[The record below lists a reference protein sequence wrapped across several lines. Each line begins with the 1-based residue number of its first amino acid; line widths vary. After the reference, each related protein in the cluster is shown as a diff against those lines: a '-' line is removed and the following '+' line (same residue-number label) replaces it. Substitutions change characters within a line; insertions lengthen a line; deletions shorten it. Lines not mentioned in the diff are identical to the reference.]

1 MPLRGDIFD
10 FDGVIADTEPL
21 HLRTYQLK
29 CVTVIRGR
37 GWRPRS
43 RRNRRHG
50 IDLFCD
56 RRFNHFL
63 PDVDDEK
70 TKRGQA
76 RGIPRY
82 PVVGPVPP
90 QLPHQHPMLLGDRR
104 MAVHVAPAIDGFQT
118 APDARLPRV
127 GPLPDRD
134 G

>member
-10 FDGVIADTEPL
+10 FDDVIADTEPL

-29 CVTVIRGR
+29 CVTVIPRER
-37 GWRPRS
+37 VAPEEPEKPAPRHRPLLRPTVQP
-43 RRNRRHG
+43 
-50 IDLFCD
+50 L
-56 RRFNHFL
+56 L

-90 QLPHQHPMLLGDRR
+90 
-104 MAVHVAPAIDGFQT
+104 
-118 APDARLPRV
+118 
-127 GPLPDRD
+127 
-134 G
+134 